1 MEIFMQTYKHRQFG
15 TLMVTGLGAGLIMML
30 VILFRTPPGPAK
42 LITVLVSLLIFS
54 CLLLFWSLTV
64 EVKSDHILVYFGF
77 GVIHKKI
84 SISDI
89 QQVNVVST
97 PFYYGWGIRPA
108 PHGWM
113 FNVSGL
119 GGVELIFKNNE
130 RFRIGS
136 DEPRCLAEAIQKQMQ
151 KLNVK

>member
-1 MEIFMQTYKHRQFG
+1 MYKHRQFG

-30 VILFRTPPGPAK
+30 LILFRTPPGPERWITT
-42 LITVLVSLLIFS
+42 LIALVIFC

-64 EVKSDHILVYFGF
+64 EVKFDHILVYFGF
-77 GVIHKKI
+77 GIIRKKI
-84 SISDI
+84 SLADI
-89 QQVNVVST
+89 QQVNAVKT
-97 PFYYGWGIRPA
+97 PWYYGWGIRPA

-113 FNVSGL
+113 FNVSGF

-136 DEPRCLAEAIQKQMQ
+136 DEPRRLAEAIQNQILVADDQ
-151 KLNVK
+151 

>member
-1 MEIFMQTYKHRQFG
+1 MQTYKHRQFG
-15 TLMVTGLGAGLIMML
+15 SLMVIGLGAGLIMML
-30 VILFRTPPGPAK
+30 LILFRTPAGPSK
-42 LITVLVSLLIFS
+42 IITVLVSLLIFC

-64 EVKSDHILVYFGF
+64 EVKSGHILVYFGF
-77 GVIHKKI
+77 GGIHKKI
-84 SISDI
+84 SLLDI
-89 QQVNVVST
+89 EQVNVVRT
-97 PFYYGWGIRPA
+97 PLYYGWGIRPA

-136 DEPRCLAEAIQKQMQ
+136 DEPQKLLSAIQSRLQQSREK
-151 KLNVK
+151 

>member
-1 MEIFMQTYKHRQFG
+1 MPIYKHRQFG
-15 TLMVTGLGAGLIMML
+15 RFMVTGLGAGLIMML
-30 VILFRTPPGPAK
+30 LIFFRTPPGPARI
-42 LITVLVSLLIFS
+42 ITVLVSLLILC

-77 GVIHKKI
+77 GIIHRKI
-84 SISDI
+84 PLSDI

-97 PFYYGWGIRPA
+97 PWYYGWGIRPA

-119 GGVELIFKNNE
+119 RGVELVFNNNE

-136 DEPRCLAEAIQKQMQ
+136 DEPIRLVEAIQNQMYTSDDQ
-151 KLNVK
+151 

>member
-1 MEIFMQTYKHRQFG
+1 MQSYKHRQFG
-15 TLMVTGLGAGLIMML
+15 TLMVSGLGAGLILML
-30 VILFRTPPGPAK
+30 LILFRTPPGTARI
-42 LITVLVSLLIFS
+42 ITVLVSLLIFS
-54 CLLLFWSLTV
+54 SLLLFWSLTI

-77 GVIHKKI
+77 GVIQKKI
-84 SISDI
+84 FLSDI
-89 QQVNVVST
+89 EQVNVVRT
-97 PFYYGWGIRPA
+97 PLYYGWGIRPA

-136 DEPRCLAEAIQKQMQ
+136 DEPSRLAEAIQNQMLMSDDQ
-151 KLNVK
+151 